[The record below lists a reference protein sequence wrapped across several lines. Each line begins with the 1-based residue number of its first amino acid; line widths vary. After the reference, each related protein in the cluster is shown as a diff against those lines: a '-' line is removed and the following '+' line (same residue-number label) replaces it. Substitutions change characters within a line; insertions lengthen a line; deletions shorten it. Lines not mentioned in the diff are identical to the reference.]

1 MAAEPTVANPAPR
14 VGRARLR
21 AAVLRLGA
29 RLGWSARDVAAFAEA
44 LTGRPWACLG
54 PAELEVVWD
63 EYLALLQVIAA
74 KAARRAAG
82 ARGGDHVAG
91 A

>member
-1 MAAEPTVANPAPR
+1 MAAEATVASPAPCG
-14 VGRARLR
+14 GRARLR

-44 LTGRPWACLG
+44 LTDRPWARLES
-54 PAELEVVWD
+54 AELEVVRD
-63 EYLALLQVIAA
+63 EYLALLRVIAA
-74 KAARRAAG
+74 KAARRAHAG
-82 ARGGDHVAG
+82 GEHVAG

>member
-1 MAAEPTVANPAPR
+1 MAAEATTAARPLHAE
-14 VGRARLR
+14 RARLR
-21 AAVLRLGA
+21 AVVLRLGGQ
-29 RLGWSARDVAAFAEA
+29 LGWSPSEVAAFSEA
-44 LTGRPWACLG
+44 LCGQRWARLG
-54 PAELEVVWD
+54 PAELEAVRD

-82 ARGGDHVAG
+82 GLGGEHVAG

>member
-1 MAAEPTVANPAPR
+1 MAADSTVASPAPR
-14 VGRARLR
+14 GGRARLR

-29 RLGWSARDVAAFAEA
+29 RLGWSARDVAAYAEA
-44 LTGRPWACLG
+44 LCGRPWARLG
-54 PAELEVVWD
+54 PAELEAVRD

-74 KAARRAAG
+74 KAARRATG
-82 ARGGDHVAG
+82 ARGGDDVAG

>member
-1 MAAEPTVANPAPR
+1 MAADSTVANPAPR
-14 VGRARLR
+14 VGCARLR

-44 LTGRPWACLG
+44 LCGQPWACLG
-54 PAELEVVWD
+54 PAELEAVRD
-63 EYLALLQVIAA
+63 EYLALLRVIAA
-74 KAARRAAG
+74 KAVRGATAG
-82 ARGGDHVAG
+82 GEHVAG

>member
-1 MAAEPTVANPAPR
+1 MAAEPTVATPAPR

-29 RLGWSARDVAAFAEA
+29 QLGWSPREVVAFTEG
-44 LTGRPWACLG
+44 LCGRPWARLE
-54 PAELEVVWD
+54 PAELGVVRD

-74 KAARRAAG
+74 KAAGRAAG
-82 ARGGDHVAG
+82 ARGEDHVAG

>member
-1 MAAEPTVANPAPR
+1 MAADPTVANPAPR
-14 VGRARLR
+14 VGHVQLR

-29 RLGWSARDVAAFAEA
+29 RLGWSAREVAAFAEA
-44 LTGRPWACLG
+44 LTGRPWAR
-54 PAELEVVWD
+54 LESADLDAVQN

-74 KAARRAAG
+74 KGVRRAAV
-82 ARGGDHVAG
+82 GGEHVAG